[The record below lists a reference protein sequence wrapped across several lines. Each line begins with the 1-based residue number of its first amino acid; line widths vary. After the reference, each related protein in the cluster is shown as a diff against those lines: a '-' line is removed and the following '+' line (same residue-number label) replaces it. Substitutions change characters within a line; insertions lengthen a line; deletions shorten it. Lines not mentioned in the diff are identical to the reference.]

1 MTDDSLPA
9 GLIKHEDNEVNETSS
24 VAHIYGDRYNE
35 APNSACDE
43 MQPQHTAGSEG
54 NEANPLIEDNTL
66 SPMRPSARVYPDQQR
81 KAVEARAVDRDRI
94 EKVKRDPPNRA
105 CKVTQTAAKGLDK
118 RPKGEVRKVD
128 GELLQREGPGEAWG
142 NMAKLG
148 PHHHQANFDSSCSTH
163 RRPSRG
169 FH

>member
-9 GLIKHEDNEVNETSS
+9 GFQIHEDNEGNETSS

-35 APNSACDE
+35 APSSACNE
-43 MQPQHTAGSEG
+43 MQPQHTAGSEE
-54 NEANPLIEDNTL
+54 NEANPLVEDNTL

-94 EKVKRDPPNRA
+94 EKVKQDPPNRA
-105 CKVTQTAAKGLDK
+105 WKVTQTAAKGLDK
-118 RPKGEVRKVD
+118 RLKGEVRKVD

-142 NMAKLG
+142 NMAKLR
-148 PHHHQANFDSSCSTH
+148 PHQHQANFDSSCSTH
-163 RRPSRG
+163 RRPSR
-169 FH
+169 